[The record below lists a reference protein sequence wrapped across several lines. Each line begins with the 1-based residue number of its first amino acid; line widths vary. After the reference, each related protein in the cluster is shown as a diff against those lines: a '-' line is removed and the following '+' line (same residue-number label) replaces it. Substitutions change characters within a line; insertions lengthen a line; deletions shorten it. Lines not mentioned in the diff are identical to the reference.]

1 MSNLPHIT
9 GPELIRALQRLGFYV
24 ARRKGSHNFLPHVED
39 PTRVAVVATHNGET
53 IPPGT
58 LTAILRTAKI
68 TVEELRKYI

>member
-9 GPELIRALQRLGFYV
+9 GPELIRALQHLGFHV
-24 ARRKGSHNFLPHVED
+24 IRRKGSHSFLRHTED
-39 PTRVAVVATHNGET
+39 PTRVAIVATHKGET
-53 IPPGT
+53 IPPGN